1 MIMNMNKG
9 LAEKI
14 CNLKNCVQRN
24 LNNKLIGEFQNRREL
39 TW

>member
-1 MIMNMNKG
+1 MSMIKD

-14 CNLKNCVQRN
+14 CNLKNWVQRN
-24 LNNKLIGEFQNRREL
+24 LNNKLIGEFQNRREP

>member
-1 MIMNMNKG
+1 MSMIKG

-14 CNLKNCVQRN
+14 CNLKNCVQGN
-24 LNNKLIGEFQNRREL
+24 LNNKLIGEFQKRREP

>member
-1 MIMNMNKG
+1 MSVIKG
-9 LAEKI
+9 LVEKI

-24 LNNKLIGEFQNRREL
+24 LNNKLIGEFQNRREP